1 MSLDNL
7 KICCVIA
14 PAVLI
19 AGLGGGCASSVPQRE
34 QLAAQSSASIAPPQ
48 GSSWESV
55 FASPEVARWHEFV
68 DPREMDSYGRSDD
81 RLAAAPAADGVN
93 TLNWPT
99 AARPSLTNTRR
110 IDIRDRDGRIVYSDR
125 ERGYEQR
132 WRWYDGSRR

>member
-1 MSLDNL
+1 
-7 KICCVIA
+7 
-14 PAVLI
+14 
-19 AGLGGGCASSVPQRE
+19 
-34 QLAAQSSASIAPPQ
+34 
-48 GSSWESV
+48 
-55 FASPEVARWHEFV
+55 
-68 DPREMDSYGRSDD
+68 MDSYGRSDD
-81 RLAAAPAADGVN
+81 RLAAAPVADGVN